1 MALLRLDR
9 EGGDQARLESFE
21 RALLAGLLAIAVGAI
36 VEAGERLVDLGN
48 QLALTVAGAQLD
60 RPVGFRGGAVGEIG
74 MVLILILE
82 MLQRLLR
89 LLEDVFF
96 PVEQLLAEV
105 FPLAL
110 AHERLFVGWPI
121 ALFLLTQHPLA
132 VLPPCRALLLVGGL
146 LRTHRFPVT
155 RLTRTPCSRR
165 AYIGTVGWR
174 Q

>member
-1 MALLRLDR
+1 DR
-9 EGGDQARLESFE
+9 
-21 RALLAGLLAIAVGAI
+21 LAGLLAIAVGAI

-60 RPVGFRGGAVGEIG
+60 RPVGFRGGAGGEIG
-74 MVLILILE
+74 KGLILLLE

-89 LLEDVFF
+89 LLVDVFF
-96 PVEQLLAEV
+96 SSQQLLAEV
-105 FPLAL
+105 VPLAL

-121 ALFLLTQHPLA
+121 ALILVRQDAVA
-132 VLPPCRALLLVGGL
+132 VLARCSGLLLVGGL